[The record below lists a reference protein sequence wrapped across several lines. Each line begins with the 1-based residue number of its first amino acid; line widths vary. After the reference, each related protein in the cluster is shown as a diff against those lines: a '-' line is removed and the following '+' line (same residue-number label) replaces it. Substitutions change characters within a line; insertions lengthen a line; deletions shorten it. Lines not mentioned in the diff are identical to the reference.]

1 MNTDSNIIKT
11 ESSSPSNGK
20 KLSIEKQLFHELH
33 RKEINSP
40 NIKEFNE
47 CWAFAKTVR
56 SHWKQKQY
64 PFDFV
69 IDVAGGHGALAGL
82 LLILIPSVKRAVV
95 VDPAQVG
102 NNGVEKAWGD
112 FYKYHGK
119 ELHYRYE
126 CLRTGLA
133 AEIDRAIQK
142 EQIHPSRIL
151 IVACHAC
158 QHLTDETLEIACS
171 YGVHIA
177 VMSCCQKDHTGGAW
191 KAVGKSILQDSNVN
205 LGIAPIM
212 DLLTCGKIMSW
223 RNGIDAGVEY
233 QVRLKFI
240 DSKITPQNRL
250 ILCKALDRGIDSSEK
265 EAIAKAHARLELA
278 YGKAH
283 KQSDNE
289 LSEDEK
295 SIMKR
300 SKLFIID
307 AMKNH
312 ISKPLIYGLICG
324 YTVSHVMSR
333 RKT

>member
-1 MNTDSNIIKT
+1 MNI
-11 ESSSPSNGK
+11 ESTLEKEESICK

-64 PFDFV
+64 PFDLV
-69 IDVAGGHGALAGL
+69 IDVAGGHGALAAL

-112 FYKYHGK
+112 FYKCHGK
-119 ELHYRYE
+119 ELQYRYE

-133 AEIDRAIQK
+133 VELNQAIHEK
-142 EQIHPSRIL
+142 HIHSSRIL

-171 YGVHIA
+171 YGVHLA

-191 KAVGKSILQDSNVN
+191 KAVGKNILPDSNVN

-212 DLLTCGKIMSW
+212 DLLTCGKVMSW
-223 RNGIDAGVEY
+223 RNGIDVGVEY

-250 ILCKALDRGIDSSEK
+250 ILCKGMDRGIESSEK
-265 EAIAKAHARLELA
+265 DAIAKAHARLELA

-283 KQSDNE
+283 KKKDNE

-295 SIMKR
+295 SIVKR
-300 SKLFIID
+300 SKLYIID
-307 AMKNH
+307 AMKKH
-312 ISKPLIYGLICG
+312 VSKNLVYGFIFG
-324 YTVSHVMSR
+324 YTVSLAMSR

>member
-1 MNTDSNIIKT
+1 MTIDITLEKADT
-11 ESSSPSNGK
+11 SSSSIGK

-64 PFDFV
+64 PFDLV
-69 IDVAGGHGALAGL
+69 IDVAGGHGALAAL

-102 NNGVEKAWGD
+102 NNGVEKAWGE
-112 FYKYHGK
+112 FYKCHGK
-119 ELHYRYE
+119 KLQYRYE

-133 AEIDRAIQK
+133 AELNQAIQK
-142 EQIHPSRIL
+142 ERIYPSRIL
-151 IVACHAC
+151 IVECHAC

-191 KAVGKSILQDSNVN
+191 KAVGKSILQDSDVN

-212 DLLTCGKIMSW
+212 DLLTCGKVMSW

-250 ILCKALDRGIDSSEK
+250 ILCKALDRGIEGSEK

-283 KQSDNE
+283 KKKVSN

-300 SKLFIID
+300 PKLYIID
-307 AMKNH
+307 AMKKYV
-312 ISKPLIYGLICG
+312 SKNLVYGFICG
-324 YTVSHVMSR
+324 YTVSLVMSR